1 MKGLLLIAFLG
12 LAPMCL
18 YAQPTPVPPRTST
31 ALPKKVT
38 TTWEF
43 RQLLL
48 ATKWS
53 WRNVSAKVPDRECV
67 FMDDGTFRHPN
78 FVARFTIRDVG
89 VVELAIKGG
98 KTAVMKFD
106 PTFTTFEALDFGSS
120 RRISGKRL

>member
-1 MKGLLLIAFLG
+1 MRIFLICIFI
-12 LAPMCL
+12 CL
-18 YAQPTPVPPRTST
+18 SPVRLCAQQTAVPPKTSP

-53 WRNVSAKVPDRECV
+53 WRNVSANVPDRECV

-89 VVELAIKGG
+89 VVELVKKGG
-98 KTAVMKFD
+98 TAVMKFD
-106 PTFTTFEALDFGSS
+106 PAFMSFEAHDFGGR
-120 RRISGKRL
+120 RRITGRRM